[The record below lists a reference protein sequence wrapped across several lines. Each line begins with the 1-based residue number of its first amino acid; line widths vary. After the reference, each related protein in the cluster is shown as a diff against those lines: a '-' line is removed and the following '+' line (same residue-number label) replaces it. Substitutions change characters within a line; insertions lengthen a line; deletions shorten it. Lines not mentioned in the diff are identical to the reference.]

1 MDAQLRYFFK
11 INPDLLTDEE
21 WAMRVE
27 ELKWI
32 RAKEAEASKSY

>member
-1 MDAQLRYFFK
+1 MHID
-11 INPDLLTDEE
+11 PDGLSDTE

-32 RAKEAEASKSY
+32 RKKEAEANKA